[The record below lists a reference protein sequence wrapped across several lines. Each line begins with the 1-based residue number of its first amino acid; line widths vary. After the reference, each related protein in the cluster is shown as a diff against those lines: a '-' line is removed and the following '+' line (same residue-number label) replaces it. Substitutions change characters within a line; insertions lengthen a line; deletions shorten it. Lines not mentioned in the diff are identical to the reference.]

1 MKSLSRLLFAA
12 IFVAALSLAA
22 SAQTRVTF
30 AKGATGKTISGQ
42 LSGFNSERVYLIRVN
57 RGQTL
62 KVEQLAR
69 DRRRTTITI
78 EDPAGED
85 ASDMDASCN
94 NQKRVSPTL
103 KGDYRVTV
111 VECRKADRWRGSYRI
126 RFSVR

>member
-1 MKSLSRLLFAA
+1 MPQFLSP
-12 IFVAALSLAA
+12 LSLAA

-30 AKGATGKTISGQ
+30 ARGATGKTVSGQ
-42 LSGFNSERVYLIRVN
+42 MSGFNSERVYLIRVN

-62 KVEQLAR
+62 RVEQLAR
-69 DRRRTTITI
+69 DRHRTTITI

-94 NQKRVSPTL
+94 NQKRVSPTR

-111 VECRKADRWRGSYRI
+111 MECRKADPWRGTFRI
-126 RFSVR
+126 RFSVN